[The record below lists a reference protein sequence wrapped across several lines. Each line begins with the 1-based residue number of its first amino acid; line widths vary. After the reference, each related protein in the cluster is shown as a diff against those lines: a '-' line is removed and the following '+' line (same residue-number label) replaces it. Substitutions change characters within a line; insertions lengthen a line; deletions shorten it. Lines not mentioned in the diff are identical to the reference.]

1 MLCDEC
7 TAHRAACIAFATHW
21 WPTTVRSEAN
31 NFLLYSVIVATGII
45 ALVDDCIR
53 RRWHPDDRASWALP
67 APHSLAKS
75 LEWIGPRRLIDQM
88 LQRRGSA

>member
-1 MLCDEC
+1 MIFFF
-7 TAHRAACIAFATHW
+7 H
-21 WPTTVRSEAN
+21 
-31 NFLLYSVIVATGII
+31 SVIVATGII

-53 RRWHPDDRASWALP
+53 RRRWHPEHDRASWVLP

-75 LEWIGPRRLIDQM
+75 LEWMGPRRLIDQV